1 MHLANEPL
9 THALPSCRKLRRGPR
24 AQHPIPRS
32 EPEPRLVNTAN
43 RSAMNRIYQGRVSSV
58 QIPKPGVKNEW
69 DPLPNWQD
77 ALWQHHE
84 LFQDAVNYYTL
95 ALAALAEGLTSE
107 TAQGTAAL
115 AWRTQVRENWLDGRR
130 RALRYDGPHK
140 RLAPWLGVDANMTN
154 EHAAFDASAQAILRV
169 NGSTTTQRA
178 AALLQLLE
186 EADASSDLNQVCV
199 NRLRWFCT
207 RKGAS
212 SATPSNVVA
221 QQEIERIRQA
231 QAIHAA
237 TIETLAAVARSLEP
251 GRFVTQMPAE
261 YTTGEEARKEALK
274 QFKAAANKASGLDTH
289 EAVFKAH
296 IIQLGDALRVPQLGR
311 KPSGLYPLALVLHL
325 WPERAAWEAFKQV
338 TKNLVGKDAP
348 TVTADAIADA
358 RTGDEPLFDYYTNR
372 ALIREPANT
381 THAVWFEFDL
391 AAFLEAIKAPH
402 RFYQDKQTRDIDARK
417 RREQLHAIEPDA
429 GWLKDVPLSAAKKKP
444 AKKSAAVDA
453 DDDTTPSFTFAG
465 DYRIAILRSLLID
478 ADKLGCL
485 GEVAEGEPVEYTI
498 QERTLRGWPKIREV
512 WRKRAARGAFTP
524 GELWADVAEIQGKHH
539 DDFGSATLYEALTK
553 PENHPIW
560 LDAPPQSGQHADD
573 PLQAWKEYKELCF
586 ELKDKERAIRFTPAH
601 AEKSPRYF
609 ILPKAGRFGTEHVR
623 AQPTESKLHFT
634 TGITSRTANG
644 LEPIKVRFEYS
655 APRLRRDELRAP
667 GEADLASSRW
677 LQPMMQAL
685 GIPEPDVQDFANCR
699 VTFQPSSRDNHQ
711 LTFPVPV
718 EVAKIHAK
726 LGHHERWDYQTS
738 GAKGEKNFAQFNYSA
753 GEPKA
758 EASLRWPSDFAFAK
772 EAGVPRKR
780 EPRPWHEKLNSFT
793 TLAIDLGQRDAG
805 AYALLDVRANDD
817 FNARPSR
824 PIGETGEGAANKK
837 WRAALAA
844 SGLLRLS
851 GEDRIEWRKASKAE
865 QARGEQDFAWREE
878 LFGEHGRNAT
888 AEETDECAGL
898 LLSLGVKEAEFMPA
912 GWRQALSFPEQN
924 TKLLVAARR
933 AQSRMARLH
942 RWAWFLADEG
952 LTERIKN
959 ARLEIADVRKD
970 AIGQPEPAQTRLAA
984 LASGEVSALRT
995 AVRDDLLQAQRTL
1008 PGLLVQIAN
1017 RVLPL
1022 RGRSWR
1028 WQPNVQAPGCHFLDQ
1043 TGPDRGDVWLRG
1055 QRGLSLER
1063 IEQIEELRK
1072 RFLSLNQSLRREI
1085 GGQAPTR
1092 RDDAVPDPC
1101 PDLLEKLDRLKTQ
1114 RVNQTAHLILAQ
1126 ALGVRLRA
1134 PGSDKAQLRAER
1146 DQHGQYEKFRTPAD
1160 FIVIEDLARYR
1171 ASQGRAPRENSRLMK
1186 WCHRAI
1192 RAKLRELCE
1201 PFGIPVVETVAA
1213 WSSRFCA
1220 RSGVPGFRAK
1230 EITAGFTQQ
1239 GQWAWLAGKKDQ
1251 HGKPTEEALY
1261 LHDLDEKLTKAQ
1273 QTLEHTWAESKRPGP
1288 YPKRTLLVPV
1298 AGGPVF
1304 IPLCD
1309 QIPDPDHPKLQ
1320 PAVVQSDINAAIN
1333 LALRAVADPRLWSIH
1348 PRLRTQREGK
1358 DSLFAKEKRKYGARK
1373 APAITPVGE
1382 TKLPEDTGRV
1392 PNFFF
1397 DRSRQ
1402 IGWGHAEVSDPLGS
1416 QSVRVVL
1423 GVAMWKTVRE
1433 AQWERCTSINARR
1446 LADWRRKLAP
1456 ADDIPM

>member
-1 MHLANEPL
+1 
-9 THALPSCRKLRRGPR
+9 
-24 AQHPIPRS
+24 
-32 EPEPRLVNTAN
+32 
-43 RSAMNRIYQGRVSSV
+43 MNRIYQGRVSSV
-58 QIPKPGVKNEW
+58 QIPRPGVKNEW
-69 DPLPNWQD
+69 DPLPDWQD
-77 ALWQHHE
+77 ALWKHHE

-95 ALAALAEGLTSE
+95 ALAALAEGLTPD
-107 TAQGTAAL
+107 TAQGAAAL
-115 AWRTQVRENWLDGRR
+115 AWRAQVRENWLDGRR

-140 RLAPWLGVDANMTN
+140 RLAPLLGVDASMTN
-154 EHAAFDASAQAILRV
+154 EHAAFDTSAQAILRA
-169 NGSTTTQRA
+169 NGSTPTQRA

-186 EADASSDLNQVCV
+186 EADTSDLNQLCV
-199 NRLRWFCT
+199 NRLPWLCT
-207 RKGAS
+207 TKGS
-212 SATPSNVVA
+212 LSATPRNVVA
-221 QQEIERIRQA
+221 QQETDRIRQT
-231 QAIHAA
+231 QAVHAA
-237 TIETLAAVARSLEP
+237 SPATLAIAAGLLEP
-251 GRFVTQMPAE
+251 GRFVTQMPTE
-261 YTTGEEARKEALK
+261 YLTGEEAREEALK
-274 QFKAAANKASGLDTH
+274 QFKSAIRKAPGLGQH
-289 EAVFKAH
+289 EAVFTAH
-296 IIQLGDALRVPQLGR
+296 LAKQGDALQVPQLGR
-311 KPSGLYPLALVLHL
+311 KPSGLYPFALVLHL
-325 WPERAAWEAFKQV
+325 WPEVAAGEAFKQA
-338 TKNLVGKDAP
+338 TKNLVVKEAP
-348 TVTADAIADA
+348 VVAPDPIADA
-358 RTGDEPLFDYYTNR
+358 RTGDESLFDYFTNR
-372 ALIREPANT
+372 ALFRAPANT
-381 THAVWFEFDL
+381 DRAVWFDFDL
-391 AAFLEAIKAPH
+391 AAFLEAIKSPH
-402 RFYQDKQTRDIDARK
+402 RFFQDTQTRATGARK

-429 GWLKDVPLSAAKKKP
+429 GWLKDVPVAAEKKKP
-444 AKKSAAVDA
+444 AKNNAVSDA
-453 DDDTTPSFTFAG
+453 DDEAAPSFTFAG
-465 DYRIAILRSLLID
+465 DHRIALLRSLLTD

-485 GEVAEGEPVEYTI
+485 GEAAEGEPVEYTI

-524 GELWADVAEIQGKHH
+524 GELWADVAEIQGEHR

-573 PLQAWKEYKELCF
+573 PLQAWKEYKEMCF

-609 ILPKAGRFGTEHVR
+609 ILPKAGRFGTKHVR
-623 AQPTESKLHFT
+623 SQPAETKLHFT
-634 TGITSRTANG
+634 TGIISRTANG
-644 LEPIKVRFEYS
+644 LEPIAVRFEYS

-667 GEADLASSRW
+667 GEADLAGARW

-699 VTFQPSSRDNHQ
+699 VTFQPSGRDNHQ

-718 EVAKIHAK
+718 EVAKIHAA
-726 LGHHERWDYQTS
+726 LGHHERWDYQAS

-753 GEPKA
+753 GDPKA
-758 EASLRWPSDFAFAK
+758 EASLRWPSDIAFAK

-780 EPRPWHEKLNSFT
+780 EPQPWHEKLNSFT

-817 FNARPSR
+817 FNGRPSR
-824 PIGETGEGAANKK
+824 PIGETGEDAARKT

-851 GEDRIEWRKASKAE
+851 GEDRIEWRKASKTE
-865 QARGEQDFAWREE
+865 LARGGQDFAWREE
-878 LFGEHGRNAT
+878 LWGERGRSAT
-888 AEETDECAGL
+888 AGETDECATL
-898 LLSLGVKEAEFMPA
+898 LATLGVKEADFMPA

-924 TKLLVAARR
+924 SKLLVATRR

-959 ARLEIADVRKD
+959 ARTEIADVRKD
-970 AIGQPEPAQTRLAA
+970 ANGQPDPAQARLAS
-984 LASGEVSALRT
+984 LASGDVGTLRT
-995 AVRDDLLQAQRTL
+995 AVRDDLLLTQRVL

-1028 WQPNVQAPGCHFLDQ
+1028 WQPNAQAPGCHFLDQ

-1063 IEQIEELRK
+1063 IVQIEELRK
-1072 RFLSLNQSLRREI
+1072 RFQSLNQSLRREI
-1085 GGQAPTR
+1085 GGKAPTR
-1092 RDDAVPDPC
+1092 RDDTVPDPC

-1126 ALGVRLRA
+1126 ALGVRLRT

-1146 DQHGQYEKFRTPAD
+1146 DQHGQYEKFRAPAD

-1171 ASQGRAPRENSRLMK
+1171 ASQGRAPWENSRLMK

-1192 RAKLRELCE
+1192 RDKLRELCE
-1201 PFGIPVVETVAA
+1201 PFGLPVVETVAA

-1239 GQWAWLAGKKDQ
+1239 GQWAWLAGKKDE
-1251 HGKPTEEALY
+1251 HGKPTEEALH
-1261 LHDLDEKLTKAQ
+1261 LRDLDESLTKAQ
-1273 QTLEHTWAESKRPGP
+1273 QALEHAWANSNRPSP
-1288 YPKRTLLVPV
+1288 CPKRTLLVPV

-1333 LALRAVADPRLWSIH
+1333 LALRAVAAPRLWSIH

-1358 DSLFAKEKRKYGARK
+1358 DSLLAKEKRKYGAKK

-1382 TKLPEDTGRV
+1382 TKLSEDAGRV

-1397 DRSRQ
+1397 DRSQQ
-1402 IGWGHAEVSDPLGS
+1402 IGWGHAEIADPLS
-1416 QSVRVVL
+1416 NQPVRIVL
-1423 GVAMWKTVRE
+1423 GAAMWKTVRE
-1433 AQWERCTSINARR
+1433 AQWARCTSINLRR
-1446 LADWRRKLAP
+1446 LAKWREGQ
-1456 ADDIPM
+1456 DEIPM